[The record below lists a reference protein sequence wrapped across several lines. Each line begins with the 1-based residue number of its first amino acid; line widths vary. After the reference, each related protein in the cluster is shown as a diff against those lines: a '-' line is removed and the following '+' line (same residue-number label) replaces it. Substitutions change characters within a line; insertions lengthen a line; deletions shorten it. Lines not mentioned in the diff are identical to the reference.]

1 MILIDLGSHSVA
13 AMTKRRRRA
22 TPTGA
27 GGNPSNA
34 GNTSNTGKFMILQ
47 PSSCAVCDEAVST
60 SSVLKCKTC
69 DCSYHP
75 PCVDI
80 DDDTFEVLHPILPV
94 VGWVC
99 PNCVSHISEK
109 RKSVDKDIQSLTD
122 AVRKL
127 EENHRVL
134 SQKVE
139 SSMQAVTSVTSPATS
154 TNITKVV
161 SDTVKDQLRRKKN
174 IIVSGLPES
183 ADVSD
188 AEALQTVCEEHLLCK
203 PWFDANKM
211 RRIGKSTP
219 RRLLVS
225 LSSEQAATE
234 LLHAARSNL
243 RRVDPNSTASR
254 IYFNPDLSPD
264 ESRKAYLQR
273 QERRM
278 KNLASTN
285 ATANS
290 TLNPSAAPFPA
301 STG

>member
-1 MILIDLGSHSVA
+1 
-13 AMTKRRRRA
+13 MTKRRRRA
-22 TPTGA
+22 TPTGV
-27 GGNPSNA
+27 GGNASNT
-34 GNTSNTGKFMILQ
+34 GNTSNAGKFTILHS
-47 PSSCAVCDEAVST
+47 SSCAVCEEAVSV

-75 PCVDI
+75 SCVDI
-80 DDDTFEVLHPILPV
+80 DDDVFQVLHPILPV

-127 EENHRVL
+127 EENHRIL

-139 SSMQAVTSVTSPATS
+139 SSMQAVTSDATPAIP

-188 AEALQTVCEEHLLCK
+188 ALALQEVCEDHLLCK
-203 PWFDANKM
+203 PWLDANKM

-219 RRLLVS
+219 RRLLVT

-243 RRVDPNSTASR
+243 RGADPSSAVSR

-278 KNLASTN
+278 KNRVSAD
-285 ATANS
+285 ATINP
-290 TLNPSAAPFPA
+290 TLNPSATPFPA